1 MGQKVN
7 PIGFR
12 IGLTKDWQ
20 SKWYAP
26 KNKFGGQLIEDLK
39 IREFVKKRLY
49 FSGVAKVKIERI
61 TTALRVTIFTARPGL
76 VIGRQGGAIDE
87 FKKEL
92 EKMTKSEVFVE
103 IQEVK
108 PPELEAQLVA
118 ENIAQQLEK
127 RASFKR
133 VLKRS
138 AQTVMNF
145 NAIGVRIRISGR
157 LGGAELSRAE
167 TIRLGKVP
175 LHTLRADVDYGF
187 AEART
192 TYGAIGCK
200 VWICRSERIG
210 ERPAPKR
217 PDSKRRTG
225 GRPGGR
231 PGGRSKSGA
240 KTTKK

>member
-26 KNKFGGQLIEDLK
+26 KNKFGEQLIEDLK

-118 ENIAQQLEK
+118 EAIAQQLEK

-145 NAIGVRIRISGR
+145 NAIGVKIRVSGR

-167 TIRLGKVP
+167 SIRIGKVP
-175 LHTLRADVDYGF
+175 LHTIRADVDYGF

-217 PDSKRRTG
+217 PDSKRR
-225 GRPGGR
+225 PGGR
-231 PGGRSKSGA
+231 AGGRGRSSA
-240 KTTKK
+240 RNTKK

>member
-26 KNKFGGQLIEDLK
+26 KKQFGAQLIEDLK

-49 FSGVAKVKIERI
+49 SSGVSKVKIERI

-76 VIGRQGGAIDE
+76 VIGRQGGALED

-92 EKMTKSEVFVE
+92 QKMTKSEVFVE

-108 PPELEAQLVA
+108 PPELEAQIVA
-118 ENIAQQLEK
+118 ESIAQQLEK

-133 VLKRS
+133 VLKRT
-138 AQTVMNF
+138 AQMVMNF
-145 NAIGVRIRISGR
+145 NAVGVRIRISGR

-167 TIRLGKVP
+167 AIRLGKVP
-175 LHTLRADVDYGF
+175 LHTLRASF
-187 AEART
+187 
-192 TYGAIGCK
+192 
-200 VWICRSERIG
+200 
-210 ERPAPKR
+210 
-217 PDSKRRTG
+217 
-225 GRPGGR
+225 
-231 PGGRSKSGA
+231 
-240 KTTKK
+240 

>member
-12 IGLTKDWQ
+12 IGLTKDWR

-26 KNKFGGQLIEDLK
+26 KKQFGKQLIEDLK

-49 FSGVAKVKIERI
+49 SSGVSRVKIERI
-61 TTALRVTIFTARPGL
+61 TTALRVTIYTARPGL
-76 VIGRQGGAIDE
+76 VIGRQGGALED

-92 EKMTKSEVFVE
+92 QKLTKNEIFVE
-103 IQEVK
+103 VEEVK

-118 ENIAQQLEK
+118 ESIAQQLEK

-138 AQTVMNF
+138 AQMVMNF
-145 NAIGVRIRISGR
+145 NAVGVRIRISGR

-167 TIRLGKVP
+167 SIRLGKVP

-192 TYGAIGCK
+192 TYGVIGCK
-200 VWICRSERIG
+200 VWICRSERYG
-210 ERPAPKR
+210 TEKPAPPKRQAPKR
-217 PDSKRRTG
+217 RQG
-225 GRPGGR
+225 GRGR
-231 PGGRSKSGA
+231 A
-240 KTTKK
+240 KRTKK